1 MSRLRFAPLSLFASQ
16 AEFWKIPKK
25 LFGLT
30 SFSDC
35 TICFAQSS
43 GITKMRPTLRAMSGM
58 PEPKHYIGWWGDMG
72 GPKQKGIVQYSLSP
86 YQQRA
91 MKGVFSGYLFNG
103 FSRLAGQMP
112 YWIVPFAIAYG
123 TYTWGSNKYAYYN
136 SKEGHHAM
144 AQAGSH

>member
-58 PEPKHYIGWWGDMG
+58 PERMSTSYAD
-72 GPKQKGIVQYSLSP
+72 QK
-86 YQQRA
+86 REDTDA
-91 MKGVFSGYLFNG
+91 SGLISIFQP
-103 FSRLAGQMP
+103 SIM
-112 YWIVPFAIAYG
+112 
-123 TYTWGSNKYAYYN
+123 
-136 SKEGHHAM
+136 
-144 AQAGSH
+144 